1 MTHNGSALSAIKC
14 FPYVLAMPSRKIHIA
29 PLWSLKLADL
39 SAADF
44 LVVKCGK
51 CGKEYRVGT
60 HVLHE
65 RFEPYEFVK
74 NIKRMLVCKKCG
86 TSISMSAHIER
97 AYFRQ
102 SDRPAEQ
109 QEPQTWVCKTEP
121 G

>member
-1 MTHNGSALSAIKC
+1 
-14 FPYVLAMPSRKIHIA
+14 MPSRKIHIA

-44 LVVKCGK
+44 LVVKCGI

-65 RFEPYEFVK
+65 RFQPYEFVK

-86 TSISMSAHIER
+86 TSISMTAHIER

-102 SDRPAEQ
+102 SDRPAEL
-109 QEPQTWVCKTEP
+109 QEPHPWVNALDR